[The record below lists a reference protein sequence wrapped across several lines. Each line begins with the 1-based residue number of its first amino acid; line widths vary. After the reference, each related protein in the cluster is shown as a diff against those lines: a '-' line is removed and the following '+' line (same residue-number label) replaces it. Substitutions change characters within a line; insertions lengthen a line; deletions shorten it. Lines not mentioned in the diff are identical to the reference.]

1 MTEPTDFEVSHA
13 YTRQAVEEYM
23 AGVEAQRIE
32 LLAAIAHA
40 RARAARAVEVKQRI
54 ASLEH
59 RVGEW
64 IVTAHAQDDRRTD
77 RAVTPPRPRFVPGSV
92 PEAESG

>member
-1 MTEPTDFEVSHA
+1 
-13 YTRQAVEEYM
+13 
-23 AGVEAQRIE
+23 
-32 LLAAIAHA
+32 
-40 RARAARAVEVKQRI
+40 VEVKQRI